1 MLRSNGYVSNA
12 RRQRLTVGELS
23 LSRPE
28 EFAQDFD
35 ERMSKEAEMISQQPI
50 VLNGPRRCTRARTR
64 RAGCSTAAS
73 PPAASC
79 SAGAPSSRDGCGGV
93 ECRRLCAQTLRRGV
107 RAIMLDYNAEC
118 WVRRKRIH

>member
-1 MLRSNGYVSNA
+1 MLTLRKEVSKAVLRSNGYVSNA

-50 VLNGPRRCTRARTR
+50 VLNETTEAVY
-64 RAGCSTAAS
+64 AGEDPAS
-73 PPAASC
+73 WVQYR
-79 SAGAPSSRDGCGGV
+79 GEPSGSK
-93 ECRRLCAQTLRRGV
+93 L
-107 RAIMLDYNAEC
+107 
-118 WVRRKRIH
+118 